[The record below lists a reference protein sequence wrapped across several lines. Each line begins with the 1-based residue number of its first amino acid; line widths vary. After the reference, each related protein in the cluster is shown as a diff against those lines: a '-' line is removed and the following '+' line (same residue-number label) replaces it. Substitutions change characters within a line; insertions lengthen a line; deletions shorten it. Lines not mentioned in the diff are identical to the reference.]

1 MFKAKRIAGAKAL
14 RKNHAWYIR
23 GISNRL
29 RAGRSERW
37 RGQ

>member
-1 MFKAKRIAGAKAL
+1 MFKAEGTAGAKAL

-23 GISNRL
+23 GISEL
-29 RAGRSERW
+29 PRAGGGERW